1 MAEDKQTGG
10 YYRVEVIASLFGV
23 SVRRVQQLT
32 QEGIIS
38 TTKTAE
44 GNRYDLAPT
53 IQKYIKYLSDK
64 AYGKSRNEKEM
75 ELREQ
80 KLQAEIALKES
91 QGEMHR
97 LKTEIASGKYID
109 IEEVKM
115 DYSRFFVAF
124 KKFALSLPSRL
135 SGRISSYLDPMEVRA
150 IEKDLNEE
158 IIHLLDS
165 FVVAGVTPEE
175 KKKRGKKSVS

>member
-1 MAEDKQTGG
+1 MAEEKQT

-38 TTKTAE
+38 TTKTTE

-80 KLQAEIALKES
+80 KLHAEIALKES

-135 SGRISSYLDPMEVRA
+135 SGRISSRLDPMEVRA
-150 IEKDLNEE
+150 IEKELNEE